1 MSNIYDELQQI
12 QRVYRNKKEPSI
24 LLFQVS
30 VENLADRKFYPFVKP
45 PMMPFEDFFESTFL
59 MAPMDW
65 KKLYHNFPAQ
75 NKDILELD
83 WNDVTDEVREFVHE
97 VVLVQ

>member
-12 QRVYRNKKEPSI
+12 QRVYRNKKNPSI
-24 LLFQVS
+24 LLFKVA
-30 VENLADRKFYPFVKP
+30 VENLADRKFYPFIQP
-45 PMMPFEDFFESTFL
+45 PMVPFEDFFESTFL

-65 KKLYHNFPAQ
+65 RVLLNNLPAQ
-75 NKDILELD
+75 DEDILELD
-83 WNDVTDEVREFVHE
+83 WNDITDEVREFVHE